1 MKTFKEWIEL
11 NDSDCLEE
19 WKKYVLPIVAA
30 GGLAGVFGS
39 NFAHDSEKGSN
50 EPTVNVQKERSNR
63 RGIPGGWGVSAGAA
77 VAAGILANKN
87 KSKKQG

>member
-50 EPTVNVQKERSNR
+50 EPTVQKERSTR

>member
-39 NFAHDSEKGSN
+39 NFAHNSKQGSN
-50 EPTVNVQKERSNR
+50 EPTVNFQKERSNR

>member
-50 EPTVNVQKERSNR
+50 EPTVQKERSNR